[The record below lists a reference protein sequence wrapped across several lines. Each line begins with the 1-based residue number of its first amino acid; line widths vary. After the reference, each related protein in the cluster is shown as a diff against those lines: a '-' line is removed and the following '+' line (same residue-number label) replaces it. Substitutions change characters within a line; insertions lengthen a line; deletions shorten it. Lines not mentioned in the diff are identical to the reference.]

1 MLSRKENAM
10 NRVAVMGI
18 IVVTMVVAMDSVMD
32 TVIMV
37 SMKSITRQPNLAA
50 EVSEKNICR
59 V

>member
-1 MLSRKENAM
+1 M